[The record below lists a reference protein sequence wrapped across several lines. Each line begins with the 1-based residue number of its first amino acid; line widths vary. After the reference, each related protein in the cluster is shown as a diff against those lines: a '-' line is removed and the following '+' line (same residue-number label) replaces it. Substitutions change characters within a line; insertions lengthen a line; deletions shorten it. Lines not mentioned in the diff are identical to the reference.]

1 MSLLWMD
8 YDAEFH
14 DIVDTAFECERE
26 KRPEYFAG
34 MSEKVKNII
43 YRDTRYNIDFLYTA
57 YTLDEDRI
65 MSDYAAWLFGL
76 MDSILKFDTC
86 DMTADYVI
94 EHFEC
99 IKRAA
104 EKVVGNDS
112 KKHIRLRE
120 LIDLAQKR
128 VRECAA
134 REPRLRPSDL
144 SSTDAH
150 ELYGSDCTYTVSVYE
165 NEIKQY
171 MDNLMKRNTKKTVYL
186 VRDFIERGIPI
197 SDVYAEILA
206 ESMRRV
212 GELWHESRISVD
224 TEHYC
229 TSVTQMAMAQ
239 MYPEL
244 FSAERKNRIILCA
257 CPGTELHEMGARMVA
272 DIFENGGWDSIY
284 LGAAVPQDAM
294 LAAIR
299 ENEPDVVSLSVTMP
313 QHLIACRDM
322 IYAVREEFPDIVI
335 AVGGQAFKSTDDIWT
350 HWPIDIYSEDARE
363 FLEKADRIIDGVDD
377 I

>member
-8 YDAEFH
+8 YDPEFH

-26 KRPEYFAG
+26 ERPEYFAG

-57 YTLDEDRI
+57 YTLGEDRI

-76 MDSILKFDTC
+76 MDPILKFDTG

-104 EKVVGNDS
+104 QKVVGSDDE
-112 KKHIRLRE
+112 KHMRLRE
-120 LIDLAQKR
+120 IMDIAQKR
-128 VRECAA
+128 VRECAV
-134 REPRLRPSDL
+134 REPRLRSSDL
-144 SSTDAH
+144 TDTQEAS
-150 ELYGSDCTYTVSVYE
+150 EYDGSYSVSVYE

-171 MDNLMKRNTKKTVYL
+171 MDHLMKKNTKKTVYL
-186 VRDFIERGIPI
+186 VRGFIERGIPV
-197 SDVYAEILA
+197 SDVYVEILA

-212 GELWHESRISVD
+212 GELWHESKISVD

-244 FSAERKNRIILCA
+244 FSAERKNRTILCA

-284 LGAAVPQDAM
+284 LGAAVPKDAM

-335 AVGGQAFKSTDDIWT
+335 AVGGQAFRSTDDIWA
-350 HWPIDIYSEDARE
+350 HWPVDIYSEDARE
-363 FLEKADRIIDGVDD
+363 FLEKADRIIDGIDD
-377 I
+377 R

>member
-8 YDAEFH
+8 YDPEFH

-26 KRPEYFAG
+26 ERPEYFAG

-57 YTLDEDRI
+57 YTLGEDRI

-76 MDSILKFDTC
+76 MDPILKFDTG

-104 EKVVGNDS
+104 QKVVGSDDE
-112 KKHIRLRE
+112 KHMRLRE
-120 LIDLAQKR
+120 IMDIAQKR
-128 VRECAA
+128 VRECAV
-134 REPRLRPSDL
+134 REPRLRSSDL
-144 SSTDAH
+144 TDTQEAS
-150 ELYGSDCTYTVSVYE
+150 EYDGSYSVSVYE

-171 MDNLMKRNTKKTVYL
+171 MDHLMKKNTKKTVYL
-186 VRDFIERGIPI
+186 VRGFIERGIPV
-197 SDVYAEILA
+197 SDVYVEILA

-212 GELWHESRISVD
+212 GELWHESKISVD

-244 FSAERKNRIILCA
+244 FSAERKNRTILCA

-284 LGAAVPQDAM
+284 LGAAVPKDAM

-335 AVGGQAFKSTDDIWT
+335 AVGGQAFRSTDDIWA
-350 HWPIDIYSEDARE
+350 HWPVDIYSEDARE
-363 FLEKADRIIDGVDD
+363 FLEKADRIRDGIEDR
-377 I
+377 